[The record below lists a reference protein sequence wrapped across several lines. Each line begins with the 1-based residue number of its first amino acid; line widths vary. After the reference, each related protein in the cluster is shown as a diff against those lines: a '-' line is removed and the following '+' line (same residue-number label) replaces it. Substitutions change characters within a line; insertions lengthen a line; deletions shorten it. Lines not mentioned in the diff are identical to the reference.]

1 MAKNKHVDLF
11 KEMIPSVDLNI
22 KDLWDAATDD
32 GRKEIKGDLWNL
44 NRYISSVKSNDRN
57 LQEHFVLAV
66 NEFYNKNWV
75 DIQKHPKL
83 QWQSL
88 CACHYHT
95 GKTYFH
101 EYIPFNKGKTNKLEN
116 LIGELY
122 PTMKIEEVKMLAK
135 MMTKEDREELFDK
148 MGFDKKQRK
157 EYE

>member
-1 MAKNKHVDLF
+1 MAKNKHIDLF
-11 KEMIPSVDLNI
+11 KEIIPSVDMNI
-22 KDLWDAATDD
+22 KDLWDAATDE

-44 NRYISSVKSNDRN
+44 NRYISNVKSNNRE
-57 LQEHFVLAV
+57 LTEHFVLAV
-66 NEFYNKNWV
+66 NEQYNKNWA

-88 CACHYHT
+88 CTCHHDT

-101 EYIPFNKGKTNKLEN
+101 EWIPFSKTKTNKFEN
-116 LIGELY
+116 LLCELY
-122 PTMKIEEVKMLAK
+122 PTMKLDEIKMLAG
-135 MMTKEDREELFDK
+135 MMDKADREELFDK